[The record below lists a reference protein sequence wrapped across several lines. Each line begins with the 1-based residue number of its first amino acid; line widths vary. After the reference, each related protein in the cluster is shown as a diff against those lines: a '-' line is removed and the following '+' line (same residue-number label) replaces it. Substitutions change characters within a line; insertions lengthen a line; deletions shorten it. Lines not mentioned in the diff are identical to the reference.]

1 LQDSE
6 KIFIAKIQAH
16 QGLNGWLK
24 IYSYS
29 ESIEKFSK
37 YKYFFVLK
45 NKKYI
50 RLDVEDFLINKS
62 VKIKFEK
69 FNSREDSNDY
79 IGKDI
84 YISKDQLDKLKENQF
99 YWNDLIGL
107 NVYLD
112 NEEKIGV
119 VTDMIETGSND
130 VLVIKGDD
138 EILIPYIF
146 GESVKNVIIE
156 ENKIIIDKIYCEY

>member
-1 LQDSE
+1 MQDSE
-6 KIFIAKIQAH
+6 KILIAKIQAH

-37 YKYFFVLK
+37 YKYFFVLN

-50 RLDVEDFLINKS
+50 RLDVEDSLINKS
-62 VKIKFEK
+62 IKIKFK
-69 FNSREDSNDY
+69 NFNSREDSNDY

-84 YISKDQLDKLKENQF
+84 YISEDQLDKLKENQF

-130 VLVIKGDD
+130 VLVIKGDN

>member
-1 LQDSE
+1 MQDSE
-6 KIFIAKIQAH
+6 KILIAKIQAH

-37 YKYFFVLK
+37 YKYFFVLN

-50 RLDVEDFLINKS
+50 RLDVEDSLINKS
-62 VKIKFEK
+62 IKIKFK
-69 FNSREDSNDY
+69 NFNSREDSNDY
-79 IGKDI
+79 IGKYI
-84 YISKDQLDKLKENQF
+84 YISEDQLDKLKENQF